1 MHPFKMVIPF
11 WASSLLVIYT
21 HAHTHQDPFPWLKP
35 SIQRWLSKRNTTISA
50 LEQLATDMEN
60 YIQRNQRAGN
70 TFEGA
75 GIVGLTLGVAGI
87 LAAPFTG
94 GTSLLMTA
102 GAVSA
107 AMVTGFG
114 SVIFSVTNDY
124 FRPKVNAAQQAIDED
139 LEESRHLNQ
148 MLTEAGQN
156 EQVNKRDL
164 TLNLREDTPSVDQL
178 RSIANRLRH
187 GRSKADMEELLNTL
201 Q

>member
-11 WASSLLVIYT
+11 WASLLLVIYT
-21 HAHTHQDPFPWLKP
+21 HAYTHQDPFPWLKP
-35 SIQRWLSKRNTTISA
+35 SIQRWLSKRNATISA

-60 YIQRNQRAGN
+60 YNQRNETAGD
-70 TFEGA
+70 TFQHATVA
-75 GIVGLTLGVAGI
+75 GIAVGALGI
-87 LAAPFTG
+87 LAAPFTF
-94 GTSLLMTA
+94 GTSLVVTA
-102 GAVSA
+102 GAITATS
-107 AMVTGFG
+107 VTGLG
-114 SVIFSVTNDY
+114 SAIYAATN

-139 LEESRHLNQ
+139 LEESRRLNR
-148 MLTEAGQN
+148 MLRDAGQN

-164 TLNLREDTPSVDQL
+164 TLNLRKDTPTVDQL